1 MEVSQELISEIV
13 KNVLAASPAGSI
25 GQPDLNAVPVGVSNR
40 HIHLTQEDVETLFGP
55 GYRLTVAKPL
65 MGDDFAA
72 QDTVTIIGPS
82 LKPIERVRVLGPVR
96 RHTQVEVS
104 RTDTY
109 VLGVKPPVR
118 PSGDIA
124 GSAPLTVVGPKGV
137 LSIREGC
144 IIANRHIH
152 MTPDDAAARG
162 LKDGDL
168 VDVVTDGER
177 RTRFYD
183 VQIRVG
189 DKFRLEMHIDTDD
202 ANAAGIGQ
210 GAVVHIVPEGSCGRC
225 GKDCK
230 CGGKK

>member
-72 QDTVTIIGPS
+72 QETVTIIGPS

-124 GSAPLTVVGPKGV
+124 GSAPCKLVGPCGESSPTAI
-137 LSIREGC
+137 SI
-144 IIANRHIH
+144 
-152 MTPDDAAARG
+152 
-162 LKDGDL
+162 
-168 VDVVTDGER
+168 
-177 RTRFYD
+177 
-183 VQIRVG
+183 
-189 DKFRLEMHIDTDD
+189 
-202 ANAAGIGQ
+202 
-210 GAVVHIVPEGSCGRC
+210 
-225 GKDCK
+225 
-230 CGGKK
+230 